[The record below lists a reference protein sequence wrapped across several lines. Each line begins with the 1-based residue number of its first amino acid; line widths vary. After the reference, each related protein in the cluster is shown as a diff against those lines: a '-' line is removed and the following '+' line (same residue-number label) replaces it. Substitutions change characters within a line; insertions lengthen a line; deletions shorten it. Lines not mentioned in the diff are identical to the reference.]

1 MKVQADLEDSVQ
13 DDFNDMR
20 QDLQNFIMEKH
31 NTRKQELQQEF
42 SELKARFDNRETET
56 LEIIKSKDLALGKLE
71 KEVMDMK
78 RLLKDIKKMMQDGEE
93 EEKK

>member
-20 QDLQNFIMEKH
+20 QDLQNFITEKH
-31 NTRKQELQQEF
+31 NTRKQELQEEF
-42 SELKARFDNRETET
+42 NELKSCFDNRESET
-56 LEIIKSKDLALGKLE
+56 LKIIKSKDLALGKLE
-71 KEVMDMK
+71 QEVVDMK
-78 RLLKDIKKMMQDGEE
+78 KLLQDIKKMMKVGE